1 MRGKKSY
8 ANLLPTCGVP
18 PQIHASFAH
27 ASFNIDRSWVGLVSC
42 QPAPLNFVIPPFAT
56 HELLGH
62 KFLQDITR
70 HAIKDVEESLIAET
84 RNTGLQRL
92 YVCNIVTGRKSEV
105 LLERNSR
112 HGGNKGGG
120 ERVMKRST

>member
-1 MRGKKSY
+1 
-8 ANLLPTCGVP
+8 
-18 PQIHASFAH
+18 
-27 ASFNIDRSWVGLVSC
+27 
-42 QPAPLNFVIPPFAT
+42 VIPPFAT
-56 HELLGH
+56 HELLGNE
-62 KFLQDITR
+62 FLQDITR

-84 RNTGLQRL
+84 RDTGLQRL

-112 HGGNKGGG
+112 HGGNKRGG